1 MNIQPFIILLVLS
14 GTLLLVAGIVA
25 FIRRQRRRRQMGS
38 VQMIRH
44 LEMFRYDSPCFYR
57 IVNFI
62 QEKKEAN
69 RLIRHDD
76 VQSALQ
82 ILEKKGEERAE
93 KPTDSKSSLLNLST
107 SPKTLDREIRAAMTT
122 ILRVVYYDEELRR
135 NLPADLEQE
144 MDQYLDHL
152 TGN

>member
-1 MNIQPFIILLVLS
+1 MSIHPFLILLVLS
-14 GTLLLVAGIVA
+14 GTLLLVAGTVA
-25 FIRRQRRRRQMGS
+25 FIRRQRRRRQMDS
-38 VQMIRH
+38 AQMMRH
-44 LEMFRYDSPCFYR
+44 LEMFRYDSPFFYR
-57 IVNFI
+57 IVNSI

-82 ILEKKGEERAE
+82 ILEKKGEERS
-93 KPTDSKSSLLNLST
+93 KKTTGSKSSLLNLYT
-107 SPKTLDREIRAAMTT
+107 PPRALDRKIRTAMTT
-122 ILRVVYYDEELRR
+122 ILRAVYFDEDLRK